1 MKYGVI
7 GEHLKHS
14 FSKEIHSKIADY
26 VYEIKEISP
35 EKVEGFIKEKDF
47 CGINVT
53 IPYKETVMPYL
64 DFISDDAKKIGA
76 VNTVVNRD
84 GKLFGYNTDYIGMRA
99 LIIKAYGEI
108 KGKKVLILGAGGT
121 SKTAHA
127 VISDMDPKNEI
138 LKVVREKQDGM
149 ITVGRNPVSELLKS
163 GRDIEKIYVLRGERE
178 GSITKIVAIAR
189 ERGIVVDE
197 TDKKRL
203 DELSAGANHQGVAAI
218 ASPVEYV
225 SVASMVE
232 KARERGEKPL
242 IVVCDGIEDPH
253 NLGAII
259 RCADGAGAHGVIIG
273 KRRCAQM
280 TSTVIKSS
288 AGAIEYVSIA
298 KVANIAAAIDELK
311 EMGVW
316 TFAAEADGEDC
327 RSADFNCPC
336 AIVLGSE
343 GEGVSRLVREK
354 CDYTVSIPM
363 RGGVN
368 SLNVSTAAA
377 VLLYEAANKQGK

>member
-1 MKYGVI
+1 MDGRKFNPKDRNPR
-7 GEHLKHS
+7 ERR
-14 FSKEIHSKIADY
+14 KEL
-26 VYEIKEISP
+26 P
-35 EKVEGFIKEKDF
+35 
-47 CGINVT
+47 
-53 IPYKETVMPYL
+53 
-64 DFISDDAKKIGA
+64 
-76 VNTVVNRD
+76 
-84 GKLFGYNTDYIGMRA
+84 
-99 LIIKAYGEI
+99 
-108 KGKKVLILGAGGT
+108 
-121 SKTAHA
+121 
-127 VISDMDPKNEI
+127 
-138 LKVVREKQDGM
+138 EKQDGM